1 MINTLTLLFF
11 ILLIVVGKGRGLKTF
26 ICFYLNYALIITYI
40 CLMVFGCNAIFVSF
54 LTCMA
59 ATLLSLFFLNGV
71 NIKTI
76 SSFKSICIVLCLMF
90 VLIYLIGKNANIQ
103 GFSHEALE
111 TISLFTYDIY
121 YNMSNLIIGLILV
134 CTIGTIIDT
143 SISIST
149 ALNEIY
155 LNNRRLST
163 LALFKSGMNVG
174 KDILSTTV
182 NTLFFVFLGGMFGF
196 FFWHQ
201 YDSFGVMVNYKSFAQ
216 EVIELLCCCIGSV
229 LVIPITSYITAI
241 ALHRTRQTT

>member
-1 MINTLTLLFF
+1 MINTLTLIFF
-11 ILLIVVGKGRGLKTF
+11 ILLIIVGKGRGLRTF

-40 CLMVFGCNAIFVSF
+40 CLMVLGCNAIFVSF
-54 LTCMA
+54 LTCIA
-59 ATLLSLFFLNGV
+59 AALLSLFFLNGV
-71 NIKTI
+71 NIKTK
-76 SSFKSICIVLCLMF
+76 SSFKSICLVLSIMF
-90 VLIYLIGKNANIQ
+90 ILIYFIGQNANIQ
-103 GFSHEALE
+103 GFSHESLE
-111 TISLFTYDIY
+111 TISLFTYDIN
-121 YNMSNLIIGLILV
+121 YNMEHLIIGLILV

-155 LNNRRLST
+155 LNNPRLGT
-163 LALFKSGMNVG
+163 LTLFKSGMNVG

-216 EVIELLCCCIGSV
+216 EVTELCCCCIGSI
-229 LVIPITSYITAI
+229 LVIPVTSYITAI
-241 ALHRTRQTT
+241 ALRQSS